1 MANQALSLIRLPL
14 PSFMAEKR
22 VFINM
27 NIITDPLFLQLVVGV
42 LIGLGAGYIG
52 SFMILKRM
60 SLVGDVI
67 SHVAL
72 PGIAIA
78 LIFKINPFFGAFT
91 ALFLAIIGI
100 WFLERKTELPSE
112 TLVGI
117 FFALSLALGI
127 LITPEPELLEALF
140 GDITK
145 IGIVDVLITIALT
158 TVIFLTMFRIYRGL
172 TLSVVSQQLAQS
184 MGINVSK
191 ISFLFL
197 LLVAI
202 IVALGLK
209 VTGVFLMGALII
221 VPAAAAKNISVNLAN
236 FTRLAA
242 LFGGLSALGGI
253 LFASYFGLHPGP
265 IVVLSSGLIFIL
277 TLLFKK

>member
-1 MANQALSLIRLPL
+1 
-14 PSFMAEKR
+14 MAEKQGS
-22 VFINM
+22 INM
-27 NIITDPLFLQLVVGV
+27 NIAMITNPILFQLLVGV
-42 LIGLGAGYIG
+42 LIGLGAGYLG

-72 PGIAIA
+72 PGIALA
-78 LIFKINPFFGAFT
+78 LIFKINPFFGAFA
-91 ALFLAIIGI
+91 ALLLAIIGI
-100 WFLERKTELPSE
+100 WFLEKRTELPSE

-117 FFALSLALGI
+117 FFAISLALGI

-145 IGIVDVLITIALT
+145 IGLIDALITTVLI
-158 TVIFLTMFRIYRGL
+158 IFVFFTMFKIYREL
-172 TLSVVSQQLAQS
+172 TISVISKQLAQS

-197 LLVAI
+197 LLVASV
-202 IVALGLK
+202 VALGLK
-209 VTGVFLMGALII
+209 VTGVFLMGALVV
-221 VPAAAAKNISVNLAN
+221 VPAAAAKNISIGLSR
-236 FTRLAA
+236 FTKLAA
-242 LFGGLSALGGI
+242 LFGGVSALGGI
-253 LFASYFGLHPGP
+253 LFASHFNLHPGP
-265 IVVLSSGLIFIL
+265 IVVLASGVVFLI

>member
-1 MANQALSLIRLPL
+1 
-14 PSFMAEKR
+14 MAEKQ
-22 VFINM
+22 VSINM
-27 NIITDPLFLQLVVGV
+27 NIAMITNPILFQLLVGV
-42 LIGLGAGYIG
+42 LIGLGAGYLG

-78 LIFKINPFFGAFT
+78 LIFEINQFFGAFA
-91 ALFLAIIGI
+91 ALFLAVVGI
-100 WFLERKTELPSE
+100 WFLEIKTELPSE

-117 FFALSLALGI
+117 FFALSLAIGI

-145 IGIVDVLITIALT
+145 IGSADVFMTIALII
-158 TVIFLTMFRIYRGL
+158 VMFFAMFRIYRGL
-172 TLSVVSQQLAQS
+172 TLSVVSKQLAQS

-209 VTGVFLMGALII
+209 VTGIFLMGALVI
-221 VPAAAAKNISVNLAN
+221 VPAAAAKNISIGLAR
-236 FTRLAA
+236 FTKLAA
-242 LFGGLSALGGI
+242 LFGGISALGGI
-253 LFASYFGLHPGP
+253 LFANHFGLHPGP
-265 IVVLSSGLIFIL
+265 IIVLTSGVIFLL

>member
-1 MANQALSLIRLPL
+1 ME
-14 PSFMAEKR
+14 EKP
-22 VFINM
+22 VSINM
-27 NIITDPLFLQLVVGV
+27 NMITNPLFLQLLVGV
-42 LIGLGAGYIG
+42 LTGLGAGYLG

-72 PGIAIA
+72 PGIALA
-78 LIFKINPFFGAFT
+78 VIFEVNPFFGAFA
-91 ALFLAIIGI
+91 ALLLAVIGI
-100 WFLERKTELPSE
+100 WFLEIKTELPSE

-145 IGIVDVLITIALT
+145 IGLSDALITIALIA
-158 TVIFLTMFRIYRGL
+158 VIFFTMFRIYRGL
-172 TLSVVSQQLAQS
+172 TLSVVSKQLAQS

-209 VTGVFLMGALII
+209 VTGVFLMGALVI
-221 VPAAAAKNISVNLAN
+221 VPAAAAKNVSVSLAG

-242 LFGGLSALGGI
+242 LFGGISALGGI
-253 LFASYFGLHPGP
+253 LFASYFNLHPGP
-265 IVVLSSGLIFIL
+265 IVVLASGVIFLL

>member
-1 MANQALSLIRLPL
+1 M
-14 PSFMAEKR
+14 
-22 VFINM
+22 
-27 NIITDPLFLQLVVGV
+27 
-42 LIGLGAGYIG
+42 GAGYLG
-52 SFMILKRM
+52 SFMIIKRM

-72 PGIAIA
+72 PGIAVA
-78 LIFKINPFFGAFT
+78 LIFNINPFFGAFT
-91 ALFLAIIGI
+91 ALLLAIIGI

-145 IGIVDVLITIALT
+145 IGQTDAII
-158 TVIFLTMFRIYRGL
+158 TVIATILVFLTMFKIYREL
-172 TLSVVSQQLAQS
+172 TLSIISKQLAQS

-191 ISFLFL
+191 TNFLFL
-197 LLVAI
+197 LMVAI

-209 VTGVFLMGALII
+209 VTGVFLMGALVV
-221 VPAAAAKNISVNLAN
+221 VPAAAAKNISLGLSA
-236 FTRLAA
+236 FTKFAA
-242 LFGGLSALGGI
+242 LFGGISALGGI
-253 LFASYFGLHPGP
+253 LLANYLNLHPGP
-265 IVVLSSGLIFIL
+265 IVVLASGAVFLL
-277 TLLFKK
+277 TFLFRK

>member
-1 MANQALSLIRLPL
+1 
-14 PSFMAEKR
+14 
-22 VFINM
+22 M
-27 NIITDPLFLQLVVGV
+27 NIITNPLFLQLTVGI
-42 LIGLGAGYIG
+42 LIGLGAGYLG

-72 PGIAIA
+72 PGIAVA
-78 LIFKINPFFGAFT
+78 LIFKINPFLGAFA
-91 ALFLAIIGI
+91 ALFLAVIGI

-145 IGIVDVLITIALT
+145 IGPVDVFVTIALT
-158 TVIFLTMFRIYRGL
+158 AIIFFTMFRIYRGL
-172 TLSVVSQQLAQS
+172 TLSVVSKQLAQS

-191 ISFLFL
+191 ISLLFL
-197 LLVAI
+197 LLVAM

-209 VTGVFLMGALII
+209 VTGVFLMGALVI

-253 LFASYFGLHPGP
+253 LFASHFNLHPGP

>member
-1 MANQALSLIRLPL
+1 
-14 PSFMAEKR
+14 
-22 VFINM
+22 M
-27 NIITDPLFLQLVVGV
+27 NPLFLQLLVGI
-42 LIGLGAGYIG
+42 LIGLGAGYLG

-72 PGIAIA
+72 PGIALAI
-78 LIFKINPFFGAFT
+78 IFKINPFFGAFA
-91 ALFLAIIGI
+91 ALFLTIIGI
-100 WFLERKTELPSE
+100 WFLEKKTELPSE
-112 TLVGI
+112 TLVGV

-145 IGIVDVLITIALT
+145 ISPADALITIALT
-158 TVIFLTMFRIYRGL
+158 AVMLFTMFRIYRGL
-172 TLSVVSQQLAQS
+172 TLSVISKQLAQS

-191 ISFLFL
+191 INLLFL

-202 IVALGLK
+202 VVALGLK
-209 VTGVFLMGALII
+209 VTGVFLMGALVI
-221 VPAAAAKNISVNLAN
+221 VPAAAAKNVSISLAG

-253 LFASYFGLHPGP
+253 LFATYFNLHPGP
-265 IVVLSSGLIFIL
+265 IVVLASGVIFLITI
-277 TLLFKK
+277 LFKK

>member
-1 MANQALSLIRLPL
+1 MNPL
-14 PSFMAEKR
+14 Y
-22 VFINM
+22 
-27 NIITDPLFLQLVVGV
+27 LQLIVGV
-42 LIGLGAGYIG
+42 LIGLGAGYLG

-78 LIFKINPFFGAFT
+78 LIFGINPFFGAFT
-91 ALFLAIIGI
+91 ALFLAIVGI
-100 WFLERKTELPSE
+100 WFLERRTELPSE

-145 IGIVDVLITIALT
+145 IGYTDAFMTIVLVAI
-158 TVIFLTMFRIYRGL
+158 IFITMFHIYRGL
-172 TLSVVSQQLAQS
+172 TLSVISKELAQS
-184 MGINVSK
+184 TGVNVSK
-191 ISFLFL
+191 TSFLFL
-197 LLVAI
+197 LMVAV

-209 VTGVFLMGALII
+209 ITGVFLMGALVI
-221 VPAAAAKNISVNLAN
+221 VPVAAAKNISIGLSS
-236 FTRLAA
+236 FTRFSA
-242 LFGGLSALGGI
+242 LFGGVSALGGI
-253 LFASYFGLHPGP
+253 LFANYFNLHPGP
-265 IVVLSSGLIFIL
+265 IVVLTSGVVFFA

>member
-1 MANQALSLIRLPL
+1 MNTI
-14 PSFMAEKR
+14 
-22 VFINM
+22 IN
-27 NIITDPLFLQLVVGV
+27 PLFLQILVGIF
-42 LIGLGAGYIG
+42 IGLGAGYLG

-78 LIFKINPFFGAFT
+78 LIFKINPFFGAFA
-91 ALFLAIIGI
+91 ALFLAVIGI
-100 WFLERKTELPSE
+100 WLLEIKTELPSE

-145 IGIVDVLITIALT
+145 IDPADVIITIVLT
-158 TVIFLTMFRIYRGL
+158 IIILFTMFKIYRGL
-172 TLSVVSQQLAQS
+172 TLSVVSKQLAQT

-191 ISFLFL
+191 TSFLFL

-209 VTGVFLMGALII
+209 VTGVFLTGALVI
-221 VPAAAAKNISVNLAN
+221 VPAAAAKNVSISLAS
-236 FTRLAA
+236 FTKLAA
-242 LFGGLSALGGI
+242 LFGGISALGGI
-253 LFASYFGLHPGP
+253 FFANHFNFPPGP
-265 IVVLSSGLIFIL
+265 IVVLTSGVIFIV
-277 TLLFKK
+277 TLFFKK

>member
-1 MANQALSLIRLPL
+1 MAVKLVSINT
-14 PSFMAEKR
+14 
-22 VFINM
+22 NM
-27 NIITDPLFLQLVVGV
+27 NTIINPLFLQLLVGI
-42 LIGLGAGYIG
+42 LIGLGAGYLG

-72 PGIAIA
+72 PGIALA
-78 LIFKINPFFGAFT
+78 LILKINPFLGAFA

-140 GDITK
+140 GDITRTSP
-145 IGIVDVLITIALT
+145 VDALITIVLAF
-158 TVIFLTMFRIYRGL
+158 VIFFTMFKIYRKL
-172 TLSVVSQQLAQS
+172 TLSVISKQLAQS
-184 MGINVSK
+184 IGINVSK

-197 LLVAI
+197 FLIAI
-202 IVALGLK
+202 IVALGIK
-209 VTGVFLMGALII
+209 VTGVFLMGALVI
-221 VPAAAAKNISVNLAN
+221 VPAAAAKNISLGLTS
-236 FTRLAA
+236 FTRFAA
-242 LFGGLSALGGI
+242 LFGGLSALVGI
-253 LFASYFGLHPGP
+253 LFANHFNLHSGP
-265 IVVLSSGLIFIL
+265 IVVLTSGVIFLL

>member
-1 MANQALSLIRLPL
+1 MAVKQVS
-14 PSFMAEKR
+14 
-22 VFINM
+22 INM
-27 NIITDPLFLQLVVGV
+27 NIITSPLFLQLLVGI
-42 LIGLGAGYIG
+42 LIGLGAGYLG
-52 SFMILKRM
+52 SFMIMKRM

-78 LIFKINPFFGAFT
+78 IILEINPFFGAFT
-91 ALFLAIIGI
+91 ALFLAIVGI
-100 WFLERKTELPSE
+100 WFLERRTELSSE

-145 IGIVDVLITIALT
+145 IRPIDALITFALT
-158 TVIFLTMFRIYRGL
+158 AIVLFTMFRIYREL
-172 TLSVVSQQLAQS
+172 TISIISKQLAQS

-197 LLVAI
+197 LLVAA
-202 IVALGLK
+202 IVAIGLK
-209 VTGVFLMGALII
+209 VTGVFLMGALVI
-221 VPAAAAKNISVNLAN
+221 VPAAAAKNISIGLTR
-236 FTRLAA
+236 FTKLAA
-242 LFGGLSALGGI
+242 LFGGISALGGI
-253 LFASYFGLHPGP
+253 LFANYFNLHPGP
-265 IVVLSSGLIFIL
+265 IVVLASGVIFLL
-277 TLLFKK
+277 TLLFRK

>member
-1 MANQALSLIRLPL
+1 M
-14 PSFMAEKR
+14 
-22 VFINM
+22 
-27 NIITDPLFLQLVVGV
+27 ITDPLFLQLLVGV
-42 LIGLGAGYIG
+42 LIGLGAGYLG

-78 LIFKINPFFGAFT
+78 LLFKVNPFFGAFG
-91 ALFLAIIGI
+91 ALFLAVIGI
-100 WFLERKTELPSE
+100 WLLEKRTEIPSE

-145 IGIVDVLITIALT
+145 IGPLDALITVAMTI
-158 TVIFLTMFRIYRGL
+158 VIFVTMMRIYRGL
-172 TLSVVSQQLAQS
+172 TLSIVSKELAQS
-184 MGINVSK
+184 TGVRVSK

-197 LLVAI
+197 LMVAI

-209 VTGVFLMGALII
+209 VTGTFLMGALVI
-221 VPAAAAKNISVNLAN
+221 VPAAAAKNIAVSLRRY
-236 FTRLAA
+236 TTLSG
-242 LFGGLSALGGI
+242 LFGAVSGLAGI
-253 LFASYFGLHPGP
+253 LIANNLHLHPGP
-265 IVVLSSGLIFIL
+265 IVVLSSGVIFL
-277 TLLFKK
+277 VSLLFKK

>member
-1 MANQALSLIRLPL
+1 MPN
-14 PSFMAEKR
+14 FTAEKR
-22 VFINM
+22 VFINTNM
-27 NIITDPLFLQLVVGV
+27 NTITNPLFLQLLVGIF
-42 LIGLGAGYIG
+42 IGLGAGYLG

-78 LIFKINPFFGAFT
+78 LIFRINPFFGAFA

-100 WFLERKTELPSE
+100 WFLEIKTELPSE

-117 FFALSLALGI
+117 FFALSLAFGI
-127 LITPEPELLEALF
+127 LITPEPELLETLF

-145 IGIVDVLITIALT
+145 IGPADALITVAL
-158 TVIFLTMFRIYRGL
+158 VAIIFFTMFRIYRGL
-172 TLSVVSQQLAQS
+172 TLSVVSKELAQT

-197 LLVAI
+197 FLVAI

-209 VTGVFLMGALII
+209 ITGVFLMGALVI
-221 VPAAAAKNISVNLAN
+221 VPAAAAKNVSIGLTG

-253 LFASYFGLHPGP
+253 LLANYFNFHPGP
-265 IVVLSSGLIFIL
+265 IVVLASGVIFLLTLIF
-277 TLLFKK
+277 KK